1 MRMEPV
7 NIQIKTREIST
18 MNKIYNILI
27 IFMMFSSGM
36 AAPLLA
42 GEAASAEYLNSGE
55 VFPAG
60 IPLSEAVRVG
70 DTLYLSGQVGIVPGT
85 MNLAPGG
92 LEGETRQTMGN
103 IKTSLEAHGYSMNDL
118 VKCLVMLADVSQWAT
133 FNEIYKTYFDERYPA
148 RSAFGANGLAIG
160 AQVEI
165 ECIAVRQ
172 Q

>member
-1 MRMEPV
+1 
-7 NIQIKTREIST
+7 
-18 MNKIYNILI
+18 MNKTYNILT
-27 IFMMFSSGM
+27 IFMMFISSM
-36 AAPLLA
+36 AAPLSA
-42 GEAASAEYLNSGE
+42 DEAASAEYLSSGK

-92 LEGETRQTMGN
+92 LEGETRQTMEN
-103 IKTSLEAHGYSMNDL
+103 IKTTLEAHGYSMNDV

-133 FNEIYKTYFDERYPA
+133 FNDVYKTYFDEPYPA

-160 AQVEI
+160 AQVEV
-165 ECIAVRQ
+165 ECIAVRKQ

>member
-1 MRMEPV
+1 
-7 NIQIKTREIST
+7 
-18 MNKIYNILI
+18 MNKTYNILI
-27 IFMMFSSGM
+27 IFMMFISSVS
-36 AAPLLA
+36 APLSA
-42 GEAASAEYLNSGE
+42 DEVPSAEYLNSGE

-92 LEGETRQTMGN
+92 LEGETRQTMEN
-103 IKTSLEAHGYSMNDL
+103 IKTTLEAHGYSMDDV

-133 FNEIYKTYFDERYPA
+133 FNEIYKTWFDEPYPA

-160 AQVEI
+160 AQVEV
-165 ECIAVRQ
+165 ECIAVRNQ

>member
-1 MRMEPV
+1 MS
-7 NIQIKTREIST
+7 KTSG
-18 MNKIYNILI
+18 ILI
-27 IFMMFSSGM
+27 MFMVIIGSM
-36 AAPLLA
+36 ATPLFADEA
-42 GEAASAEYLNSGE
+42 GSAEYLNSGE

-60 IPLSEAVRVG
+60 LPLSEAVRVG

-92 LEGETRQTMGN
+92 LEGETRQTMEN
-103 IKTSLEAHGYSMNDL
+103 IKTSLQAHGYSMNDL

-133 FNEIYKTYFDERYPA
+133 FNEIYKTYFNERYPA

-165 ECIAVRQ
+165 ECIAVQ
-172 Q
+172 

>member
-1 MRMEPV
+1 MSKS
-7 NIQIKTREIST
+7 NST
-18 MNKIYNILI
+18 LI
-27 IFMMFSSGM
+27 MFMVIIGSM
-36 AAPLLA
+36 ATPLFADKA
-42 GEAASAEYLNSGE
+42 GSAEYLNSGE

-60 IPLSEAVRVG
+60 LPLSEAVRVG

-92 LEGETRQTMGN
+92 LEGETRQTMEN
-103 IKTSLEAHGYSMNDL
+103 IKTSLQAHGYSMNDL

-165 ECIAVRQ
+165 ECIAVRKK
-172 Q
+172 

>member
-1 MRMEPV
+1 MS
-7 NIQIKTREIST
+7 KTNST
-18 MNKIYNILI
+18 LI
-27 IFMMFSSGM
+27 MFMVIIGSM
-36 AAPLLA
+36 ATPLFADEA
-42 GEAASAEYLNSGE
+42 GSAEYLNSGE

-60 IPLSEAVRVG
+60 LPLSEAVRVG

-92 LEGETRQTMGN
+92 LEGETRQTMEN
-103 IKTSLEAHGYSMNDL
+103 IKTSLQAHGYSMNDL

-160 AQVEI
+160 AQVEV
-165 ECIAVRQ
+165 ECIAVRKQ
-172 Q
+172 

>member
-1 MRMEPV
+1 MS
-7 NIQIKTREIST
+7 KTDSTLIMFMVIIS
-18 MNKIYNILI
+18 
-27 IFMMFSSGM
+27 SM

-42 GEAASAEYLNSGE
+42 DEAASAEYLNSGE
-55 VFPAG
+55 VFPPG

-92 LEGETRQTMGN
+92 LEGETRQMMEN
-103 IKTSLEAHGYSMNDL
+103 IKTTLEAHGYSMDDV

-133 FNEIYKTYFDERYPA
+133 FNEIYKTWFDEPYPA

-160 AQVEI
+160 AQVEV
-165 ECIAVRQ
+165 ECIAVRNQ
-172 Q
+172 